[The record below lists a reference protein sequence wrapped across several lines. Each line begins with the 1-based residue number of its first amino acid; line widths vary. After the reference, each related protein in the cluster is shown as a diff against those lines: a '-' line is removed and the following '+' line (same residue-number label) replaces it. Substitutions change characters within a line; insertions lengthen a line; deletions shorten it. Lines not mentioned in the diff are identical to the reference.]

1 MSISLNF
8 LHFLCVL
15 WVYLFICDYE
25 FLDLGLFFVFLFSK
39 GDNLGFA
46 FVNFTTASGALK
58 IKEALQD
65 YKWGEFCIPNGNF
78 TSKKILDITWAKIQV
93 TITNIILFNS
103 IWD

>member
-1 MSISLNF
+1 MNF
-8 LHFLCVL
+8 WIWDF
-15 WVYLFICDYE
+15 
-25 FLDLGLFFVFLFSK
+25 FFVFLFSK

-46 FVNFTTASGALK
+46 FVNFTTASAALK

-65 YKWGEFCIPNGNF
+65 YKWGEICLPNGNF